1 MDFIT
6 TLQGL
11 DWASLLEIG
20 LQLVGTFALIATMTK
35 NSSDNV
41 IADFLLR
48 AVNALGGNVG
58 RAQLDHPFLIPQ
70 RAQEKLQFY
79 LPRSPSLQPLYL
91 PCLCIRYP
99 LAFFHRF

>member
-11 DWASLLEIG
+11 DWTSLLEIG
-20 LQLVGTFALIATMTK
+20 LQLVGTFALVAAMTK

-48 AVNALGGNVG
+48 VVNTLGGNIG
-58 RAQLDHPFLIPQ
+58 RA
-70 RAQEKLQFY
+70 RNG
-79 LPRSPSLQPLYL
+79 
-91 PCLCIRYP
+91 
-99 LAFFHRF
+99 

>member
-58 RAQLDHPFLIPQ
+58 RA
-70 RAQEKLQFY
+70 RNG
-79 LPRSPSLQPLYL
+79 
-91 PCLCIRYP
+91 
-99 LAFFHRF
+99 